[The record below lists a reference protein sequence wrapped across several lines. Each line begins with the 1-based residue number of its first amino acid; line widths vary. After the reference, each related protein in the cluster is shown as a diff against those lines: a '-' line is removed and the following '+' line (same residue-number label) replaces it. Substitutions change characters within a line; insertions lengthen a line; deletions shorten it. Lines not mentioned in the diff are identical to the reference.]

1 MRGIAGALATI
12 GLALV
17 IIRFVTR
24 YAAPSKSRV
33 NAARAAGR
41 SANAV
46 VTDLRA
52 TNTEIN
58 EFRVYQIDLVVDSRD
73 RAPYRTSMR
82 RALDPIA
89 GPNMSPGNVISVVR
103 LREDKPEVAWDP
115 ETTPGH
121 VSPTLVDRAGEWSP
135 ERSAGA
141 GTGTGQIQ
149 KRPIRWGMLLLPL
162 LFLGTGAAGY
172 FGGQFYAES
181 RAQAEQDAEQKY
193 AASNFF
199 IDAANLQTHLNL
211 AFDEYGTLT
220 SSVVI
225 HPHHIVVEVESPEN
239 PGYFDRVLIR
249 DGEAE
254 NQGAATT
261 QPEPEEIF
269 DAAVVD
275 WSAIPQ
281 LYDDAVAIAA
291 PALQEN
297 PERAHAVVQAPFLQE
312 LQDSGAEAQIR
323 LFVSNDYESMNVD
336 ADEHGSLIAT
346 SLD

>member
-1 MRGIAGALATI
+1 MIAISIACFGAAVGLAVFAVPEDQEAMRGIAGALATI

-73 RAPYRTSMR
+73 RAPYRTSMQ

-135 ERSAGA
+135 ERTA

-149 KRPIRWGMLLLPL
+149 KKPIRWGMLLLPL
-162 LFLGTGAAGY
+162 LFLGTGGCRILRWPVLR
-172 FGGQFYAES
+172 GEPGPS
-181 RAQAEQDAEQKY
+181 RAGRRTEVC
-193 AASNFF
+193 
-199 IDAANLQTHLNL
+199 
-211 AFDEYGTLT
+211 G
-220 SSVVI
+220 
-225 HPHHIVVEVESPEN
+225 VE
-239 PGYFDRVLIR
+239 L
-249 DGEAE
+249 
-254 NQGAATT
+254 
-261 QPEPEEIF
+261 
-269 DAAVVD
+269 
-275 WSAIPQ
+275 
-281 LYDDAVAIAA
+281 L
-291 PALQEN
+291 
-297 PERAHAVVQAPFLQE
+297 H
-312 LQDSGAEAQIR
+312 
-323 LFVSNDYESMNVD
+323 
-336 ADEHGSLIAT
+336 
-346 SLD
+346 